1 VTRLHALWTLDGL
14 GAITPDDVRSALK
27 DADAQVR
34 AAAVRL
40 ASADLLP
47 DLLAVKDDSAP
58 LVLAHLA
65 IRLSAVNQPAADRT
79 LAELLA
85 RHGKNALIREG
96 ALSGARGREVA
107 LAQAVAAV
115 ADRANLTET
124 GPVLE
129 ALAALVSQAG
139 KGGPFE
145 QMLGVAVTL
154 DDRTNLRDAVLR
166 GLDQTIR
173 DAKTKKTSP
182 LKTIWLSSE
191 PAPLARLRATVK
203 SSGGLTNLTSLAS
216 RLAWMGKPGA
226 PAAPKVTALT
236 KAELARFEKGKVIF
250 TTLCAPCHQPHGYGL
265 DGLAPP
271 LVDSDW
277 VLGKPDVTAKIVLN
291 GLGGPIKVGNR
302 TWDLSMPPMGM
313 LSDEDVAS
321 VLTYIR
327 REWEHNGSPV
337 DAKFVAGVRKQSAD
351 HPNSWTADELRP
363 PTKKAVLAAKQEAA
377 K

>member
-1 VTRLHALWTLDGL
+1 MPSGQCSEQVDRDREDDRRVVVRPDLEQRLQVAHLLRELLDLGVPRGELLLQLLLRALRGRRVAEALGQHARAQRLDAGEHLEPPRAQAAAVRRAAVMTLPAEGWTTDDWRQLLVT
-14 GAITPDDVRSALK
+14 

-47 DLLAVKDDSAP
+47 DLLAVKDDPAP

-65 IRLSAVNQPAADRT
+65 IRLSAANQPAADRT
-79 LAELLA
+79 LAELLT

-145 QMLGVAVTL
+145 QMLAVAVTL

-173 DAKTKKTSP
+173 DTKTKKTSP

-191 PAPLARLRATVK
+191 PAPLARDRK
-203 SSGGLTNLTSLAS
+203 S
-216 RLAWMGKPGA
+216 
-226 PAAPKVTALT
+226 V
-236 KAELARFEKGKVIF
+236 V
-250 TTLCAPCHQPHGYGL
+250 
-265 DGLAPP
+265 
-271 LVDSDW
+271 
-277 VLGKPDVTAKIVLN
+277 
-291 GLGGPIKVGNR
+291 
-302 TWDLSMPPMGM
+302 
-313 LSDEDVAS
+313 
-321 VLTYIR
+321 
-327 REWEHNGSPV
+327 
-337 DAKFVAGVRKQSAD
+337 
-351 HPNSWTADELRP
+351 
-363 PTKKAVLAAKQEAA
+363 
-377 K
+377 